1 MTPGFGGLGKE
12 IPGKGAIKK
21 RKREWSLRKKK
32 KNYRENTFSPMRC
45 TKAIGKSMVVPES
58 GDNDAS
64 SKFRQKNLTL
74 KPERGLSF
82 IFGACSQKSAFLP
95 NWGTLLGQVTSCA
108 NGTRAIPSHANDES
122 DNFFPKI
129 RRAGRPS
136 TSRIPRY
143 RRQVLS
149 FFFSLS
155 NMALLLPHV
164 RDTHRRFRIFFAHLL
179 LSLTWQVQRCSG
191 NGSNSNNSSF
201 PSCF

>member
-32 KNYRENTFSPMRC
+32 KNYRKNTFSLLRC
-45 TKAIGKSMVVPES
+45 TKAIGETKVVPES

-82 IFGACSQKSAFLP
+82 FFGARSQKGAFLP
-95 NWGTLLGQVTSCA
+95 NWGTLLGQVTGCA
-108 NGTRAIPSHANDES
+108 NGTRAIPSHAKDES

-136 TSRIPRY
+136 TSRIDTVDKCY
-143 RRQVLS
+143 LY
-149 FFFSLS
+149 FYSLS

-164 RDTHRRFRIFFAHLL
+164 RDTHRRFRIFFA
-179 LSLTWQVQRCSG
+179 LSLTWQLQRCSG
-191 NGSNSNNSSF
+191 NDSNSNNSSF